1 MYIFFIHS
9 SIDGHRLFS
18 HLTIVSNDAYEHRGA
33 DIFLS
38 QCFHF
43 SLINTQ
49 KWICQIMWQSY
60 FFFEKKFE
68 LLYKVTVVYY
78 TNGWF
83 PSNHMETNFHMVA
96 PIYIPTNSAQMFPFL
111 CVLTLLISCQFA
123 NSYSNRCKMITHCGF
138 DLHFLDN

>member
-1 MYIFFIHS
+1 MYHIFFFHS

-18 HLTIVSNDAYEHRGA
+18 HRTIVNNVAYEHRGT

-43 SLINTQ
+43 SLMNTQ
-49 KWICQIMWQSY
+49 KWIFQIIWKSY
-60 FFFEKKFE
+60 FRFFLLFFGKKFE
-68 LLYKVTVVYY
+68 LLYKVTVIYY

-96 PIYIPTNSAQMFPFL
+96 PIYIPPTVHKCSLFSMCSHQLFL
-111 CVLTLLISCQFA
+111 VIFLIAIQTGL
-123 NSYSNRCKMITHCGF
+123 R
-138 DLHFLDN
+138 